1 MRLAAP
7 ILGALVL
14 AGCGGAPAQDAEHRP
29 FTPMSEPAHAAA
41 PGGRWLTARLT
52 SPTALRARPGGGG
65 PGRPRGPP
73 GVRPR
78 RGAGRARDRLGGR
91 TEFGSRR
98 VLSVAARRAG
108 WLAVVTPERPNGR
121 VGWIPER
128 RARLARTNWSI
139 VVDRSARRLTL
150 RRGPQ

>member
-14 AGCGGAPAQDAEHRP
+14 AGCGGAPARHAEHRP

-52 SPTALRARPGGGG
+52 SPTALRARPGG
-65 PGRPRGPP
+65 
-73 GVRPR
+73 
-78 RGAGRARDRLGGR
+78 RALDRLGVR

-98 VLSVAARRAG
+98 GVSAAPPPPRRPPALS
-108 WLAVVTPERPNGR
+108 PP
-121 VGWIPER
+121 P
-128 RARLARTNWSI
+128 
-139 VVDRSARRLTL
+139 
-150 RRGPQ
+150 PH